1 VSAPDTITIK
11 LKQPDPVLIKA
22 LATFNTAILPQ
33 KAYEASP
40 GATDE
45 EKAKSFAEHPLGTG
59 PFKFVSWERN
69 VSMKLA
75 RNENYWRKDA
85 EGKQL
90 PYLDAMEFVTIPDD
104 ATRILKL
111 QAGEVDGSEFIPYA
125 RVAELKADPN
135 LDMQLWPSTK
145 VNFLTLNVRPTL
157 KDGSK
162 NPMADPR
169 VRQAMYY
176 AIDKDALIKLV
187 TFDVAKPMISF
198 MSSSTPYVSG
208 NGPAFP
214 YDQAKAKALL
224 ADAGYGDGLDVT
236 SLALA
241 GSADDTAILS
251 TVQQMWSQ
259 VGIRLKI
266 EQVDNATRTARYRGG
281 DFQMRVSLWTDDI
294 ADPNEIVSYFADFKN
309 IESMHTGWQDKKVS
323 DLFDASLKEMDAGK
337 RAAQYKEIQDIYMAA
352 PPIIPL
358 YESPYPVA
366 FRKAVKGFVQIP
378 LGNNIF
384 VGASVEK

>member
-1 VSAPDTITIK
+1 
-11 LKQPDPVLIKA
+11 
-22 LATFNTAILPQ
+22 
-33 KAYEASP
+33 
-40 GATDE
+40 
-45 EKAKSFAEHPLGTG
+45 
-59 PFKFVSWERN
+59 
-69 VSMKLA
+69 MKLA

-85 EGKQL
+85 AGKQL
-90 PYLDAMEFVTIPDD
+90 PYLDEIEFVTIPDD

-111 QAGEVDGSEFIPYA
+111 QSGEVDGAEFIPYA

-145 VNFLTLNVRPTL
+145 VNFLTVNVRPTL

-169 VRQAMYY
+169 VRQAMNY
-176 AIDKDALIKLV
+176 AIDKDALIKIV

-208 NGPAFP
+208 NGPAFAF
-214 YDQAKAKALL
+214 DQAKAKALL
-224 ADAGYGDGLDVT
+224 ADAGYADGLDIT

-241 GSADDTAILS
+241 GSADETAILS

-294 ADPNEIVSYFADFKN
+294 ADPNEIVSYFAYSPN
-309 IESMHTGWQDKKVS
+309 IESMHTGWEDKKVNG
-323 DLFDASLKEMDAGK
+323 LFEASLKEMDAGK

-366 FRKAVKGFVQIP
+366 FRKSVKGFVQIP

>member
-1 VSAPDTITIK
+1 
-11 LKQPDPVLIKA
+11 
-22 LATFNTAILPQ
+22 
-33 KAYEASP
+33 
-40 GATDE
+40 
-45 EKAKSFAEHPLGTG
+45 
-59 PFKFVSWERN
+59 
-69 VSMKLA
+69 MKLV

-90 PYLDAMEFVTIPDD
+90 PYLDEIEFVTIPDD

-111 QAGEVDGSEFIPYA
+111 QAGEVDGAEFIPYA

-145 VNFLTLNVRPTL
+145 VNFLTLNVRPTF

-169 VRQAMYY
+169 VRQAMNY
-176 AIDKDALIKLV
+176 AIDKDALIKIV
-187 TFDVAKPMISF
+187 TFDVAKPMTSF
-198 MSSSTPYVSG
+198 MSSSTPYV
-208 NGPAFP
+208 NCERPRFP
-214 YDQAKAKALL
+214 FDQAKAKSLL
-224 ADAGYGDGLDVT
+224 ADAGFADGLDVT
-236 SLALA
+236 CLALA
-241 GSADDTAILS
+241 GSADETAILS

-266 EQVDNATRTARYRGG
+266 EQVDNATRTARYRAG
-281 DFQMRVSLWTDDI
+281 DFQMRVSGWTDDI
-294 ADPNEIVSYFADFKN
+294 ADPNEIVSYFAYSPN
-309 IESMHTGWQDKKVS
+309 IESMHTGWEDKKVNEI
-323 DLFDASLKEMDAGK
+323 FEASAKEMDAGK

-366 FRKAVKGFVQIP
+366 FRKSVKGFVQIP